1 MKNEFFTE
9 KQKCIIKLLKDNK
22 LKRINI
28 LYGSVRSGK
37 TWITLLVFALWVS
50 TQPINKEFIMCAK
63 TLTTLK
69 RNCLNLLQDMVGE
82 TNFEYSISNKTAM
95 LFGRKIYLEGA
106 NDSKA
111 ESKIRGMTLQGAYVD
126 EVTLIGR
133 DFFTMLL
140 SRLSERNAKLFGST
154 NPDSPAHWLKV
165 EYFDREDELNIFID
179 RYSIDDNT
187 FLDPEYIKE
196 IKSEYTGVFYE
207 RFINGYFAA
216 AEGLIYPMYE
226 DAIAEPPEN
235 AYVSQYVISID
246 YGTQNAFAAL
256 IWAQIGDIWYAIDEY
271 YYSGRTEGVQ
281 KTDEQYAQDIDKFT
295 EKYRQGEKI
304 RTIIDP
310 SAASFIAV
318 LRQRKLYRVMP
329 ADNAVLDGIRN
340 TATALQTGKIKISPK
355 CEMWK
360 WEVQSYVWAESESDD
375 IPVKVN
381 DHCITGDTLVM
392 TENGEKPISELVG
405 TNGYLWSYNTET
417 GKAEL
422 KPYHDCRM
430 TQISAKNIIE
440 LKTETGKKI
449 RCTSDHLI
457 LTQNGWKQAIEC
469 VNERIIT
476 FDGNSEY
483 VWGMSECGAKP
494 VYNLEV
500 ADNHNFAVNGGLIVH
515 NCMDSARY
523 FVQTMNIVKKKEKY
537 IPTLYPPLYPH
548 Y

>member
-9 KQKCIIKLLKDNK
+9 KQKCIIRLLKDNK

-165 EYFDREDELNIFID
+165 EYFDREDELNIYID

-187 FLDPEYIKE
+187 FLDPEYVKE

-207 RFINGYFAA
+207 RFINGYFAV

-226 DAIAEPPEN
+226 DAIAEPPEK
-235 AYVSQYVISID
+235 AYVEQYVLSID

-256 IWAQIGDIWYAIDEY
+256 MWAKIGDIWYAVDEY

-295 EKYRQGEKI
+295 EPYRQGEKI

-318 LRQRKLYRVMP
+318 LRQRKLYRVIP

-360 WEVQSYVWAESESDD
+360 WEAQSYVWAESESDD

-381 DHCITGDTLVM
+381 DHCLTGDTLVM
-392 TENGEKPISELVG
+392 TEDGKKPISELVG
-405 TNGYLWSYNTET
+405 AT
-417 GKAEL
+417 GKVWSFNTFTGEKEL
-422 KPYHDCRM
+422 RQYKDCRL
-430 TQISAKNIIE
+430 TQKQVPVWE
-440 LKTETGKKI
+440 LKTKSGKTIKGTI
-449 RCTSDHLI
+449 DHLI
-457 LTQNGWKQAIEC
+457 LTKSGWLELGKCMFEYIQMI
-469 VNERIIT
+469 
-476 FDGNSEY
+476 DGSFEEVVY
-483 VWGMSECGAKP
+483 IHPAGYAD
-494 VYNLEV
+494 VYNMEV
-500 ADNHNFAVNGGLIVH
+500 ANNHNFAVNSGLIVH
-515 NCMDSARY
+515 NCMDSCRY
-523 FVQTMNIVKKKEKY
+523 FVQTMNIIRRKNTQK
-537 IPTLYPPLYPH
+537 PLNLI
-548 Y
+548 

>member
-187 FLDPEYIKE
+187 FLDPEYVKE

-207 RFINGYFAA
+207 RFINGYFAV

-226 DAIAEPPEN
+226 DAIEEPPEK
-235 AYVSQYVISID
+235 AYVQQYVMSID

-256 IWAQIGDIWYAIDEY
+256 MWAKINDIWYAIDEY

-295 EKYRQGEKI
+295 EPYRQGEKL

-318 LRQRKLYRVMP
+318 LRQRKLYRVIP

-360 WEVQSYVWAESESDD
+360 WEAQSYVWAESEADD

-381 DHCITGDTLVM
+381 DHCLTGDTLVM
-392 TENGEKPISELVG
+392 TEDGEKPISELVG
-405 TNGYLWSYNTET
+405 TTGKVWSYNTFT
-417 GKAEL
+417 GEKEL
-422 KPYHDCRM
+422 RQYKECRL
-430 TQISAKNIIE
+430 TQKQVPVWE
-440 LKTETGKKI
+440 LKTKSGKTIKGTI
-449 RCTSDHLI
+449 DHLI
-457 LTQNGWKQAIEC
+457 LTKSGWLELGRCMFEYIQ
-469 VNERIIT
+469 II
-476 FDGNSEY
+476 DGSFEEVVYIHPAGYAN
-483 VWGMSECGAKP
+483 
-494 VYNLEV
+494 VYNMEV
-500 ADNHNFAVNGGLIVH
+500 VDNHNFAVNGGLIVH
-515 NCMDSARY
+515 NCMDSCRY
-523 FVQTMNIVKKKEKY
+523 FVQTMNIIRRKNTQK
-537 IPTLYPPLYPH
+537 PLSLF
-548 Y
+548 

>member
-187 FLDPEYIKE
+187 FLDPEYVKE

-216 AEGLIYPMYE
+216 AEGLIYPMYQQAFE
-226 DAIAEPPEN
+226 EPPLATDRDIANGNTDPSNSRYKRAE
-235 AYVSQYVISID
+235 QYNLSID
-246 YGTQNAFAAL
+246 YGTLNAFACL
-256 IWAQIGDIWYAIDEY
+256 LWGKYGDVWYAIDGY
-271 YYSGRTEGVQ
+271 YYSGRDQ
-281 KTDEQYAQDIDKFT
+281 QKLKTDDEYADAVDERFGNLYGSEWDKL
-295 EKYRQGEKI
+295 KV
-304 RTIIDP
+304 IIDP
-310 SAASFIAV
+310 SAASFIAA
-318 LRQRKLYRVMP
+318 LRRRKMYHVVP
-329 ADNAVLDGIRN
+329 ADNAVLDGIRE
-340 TATALQTGKIKISPK
+340 TASAFQQGF
-355 CEMWK
+355 
-360 WEVQSYVWAESESDD
+360 
-375 IPVKVN
+375 VKVN
-381 DHCITGDTLVM
+381 PSIKEFKMEVEGYVWDNNSVEDRPIKQNDHILDAVRYQVKTMKIVRR
-392 TENGEKPISELVG
+392 GEKRLM
-405 TNGYLWSYNTET
+405 
-417 GKAEL
+417 
-422 KPYHDCRM
+422 R
-430 TQISAKNIIE
+430 
-440 LKTETGKKI
+440 
-449 RCTSDHLI
+449 
-457 LTQNGWKQAIEC
+457 
-469 VNERIIT
+469 
-476 FDGNSEY
+476 
-483 VWGMSECGAKP
+483 
-494 VYNLEV
+494 
-500 ADNHNFAVNGGLIVH
+500 
-515 NCMDSARY
+515 
-523 FVQTMNIVKKKEKY
+523 
-537 IPTLYPPLYPH
+537 
-548 Y
+548 